1 MAETNERVM
10 AMVEQELRA
19 NPDMSN
25 EDLRARAEKLDDAIA
40 RMSARQFNA
49 TYPLQVKR
57 RLTPGG
63 PRGGRKAAK
72 GGRGRK
78 AGAKRVSSAKRAGAT
93 KRRGRPAAAK
103 RGAKRGRAAA
113 EAGGAT
119 IRGGGGGRGG
129 RGGSSAGSD
138 GARGRVRAAL
148 LDFARDLASADGAG
162 LVDVIAGVDGYVDR
176 VLKATG
182 GR

>member
-1 MAETNERVM
+1 MPDTNERVM

-40 RMSARQFNA
+40 GMSARQFNA

-57 RLTPGG
+57 RLMPAGA
-63 PRGGRKAAK
+63 RRARKASKRA
-72 GGRGRK
+72 RGRK
-78 AGAKRVSSAKRAGAT
+78 AGAKPGGRGTGAGAT
-93 KRRGRPAAAK
+93 RRSAGK
-103 RGAKRGRAAA
+103 RGAKAPAKAGKRGRAAA
-113 EAGGAT
+113 RAVGT
-119 IRGGGGGRGG
+119 DIRRGRG
-129 RGGSSAGSD
+129 RPAGAAVD

-176 VLKATG
+176 VMKATG
-182 GR
+182 TR

>member
-1 MAETNERVM
+1 MPDTNDRVM

-19 NPDMSN
+19 NPDTSN
-25 EDLRARAEKLDDAIA
+25 DDLRAKAEKLDDAVA

-63 PRGGRKAAK
+63 RRGGRK
-72 GGRGRK
+72 GGGGRK
-78 AGAKRVSSAKRAGAT
+78 AGAKRTGAA
-93 KRRGRPAAAK
+93 KRRGRPPSAK

-113 EAGGAT
+113 EAGGAS
-119 IRGGGGGRGG
+119 IRTGRG
-129 RGGSSAGSD
+129 RPSRSSAGIGSD

-176 VLKATG
+176 VMKATG

>member
-1 MAETNERVM
+1 MPDTNERVM
-10 AMVEQELRA
+10 AMVEQELRS
-19 NPDMSN
+19 NPDATN
-25 EDLRARAEKLDDAIA
+25 EDLRAKAEKLDDAVA

-63 PRGGRKAAK
+63 ARGGRKAKK
-72 GGRGRK
+72 GTRGRK
-78 AGAKRVSSAKRAGAT
+78 T
-93 KRRGRPAAAK
+93 
-103 RGAKRGRAAA
+103 GAKRGRPAGSGRKTGAKRGGAKRRAAKSGARGRAAA
-113 EAGGAT
+113 AAGGAN
-119 IRGGGGGRGG
+119 IRAGRGGGRGSG
-129 RGGSSAGSD
+129 VGGD

-162 LVDVIAGVDGYVDR
+162 LVDGIAGGDGDVDR
-176 VLKATG
+176 VMKATG